1 MIFVFKL
8 FLLIPAKFHNAL
20 SKEKVRE
27 MLSQIIASCF
37 DYAKEQQEA
46 QGQTVLERDFATI
59 TLPDVDVPFY
69 SLYLW
74 AGALSHACEHQ
85 SLSIV
90 SHDLTLFIDLS

>member
-1 MIFVFKL
+1 MIFVFKS
-8 FLLIPAKFHNAL
+8 FLLISAKLRKTL
-20 SKEKVRE
+20 SEEKVRE
-27 MLSQIIASCF
+27 MLSQIITSCF
-37 DYAKEQQEA
+37 DHAKEQQEV

-59 TLPDVDVPFY
+59 TLPDVDIPFH